1 MGGEGGR
8 RGGEE
13 DRRKGGKE
21 ERRRGGVVGT
31 FCRLSHFINL
41 MPNTLGKVCAFS
53 EHVLD
58 ISWLHFDYILGSA
71 GLYWASHQDSENIA
85 HGYCFSYSLGVFV
98 FVVVFVFVIVSVFVF
113 VFLCHF

>member
-1 MGGEGGR
+1 MSHFLPG
-8 RGGEE
+8 
-13 DRRKGGKE
+13 DKMSQLMHLCTGKLWK
-21 ERRRGGVVGT
+21 VVG
-31 FCRLSHFINL
+31 CRLSHFANL
-41 MPNTLGKVCAFS
+41 MPYTLGKVCAFS

-98 FVVVFVFVIVSVFVF
+98 FVFVFVFVIVFVF
-113 VFLCHF
+113 VLCSFAIFE